1 MKVRNGFVS
10 NSSSSS
16 FILVGKKYRFDDV
29 TSTLHALK
37 VLGYTA
43 DEAGKFREQME
54 MDFDEFIY
62 SEEFGDLIRN
72 SPSPLSM
79 EFSQEGGYC
88 YIGKSLSTLSE
99 IENFTAVDKIELSK
113 MLNVDITSIDL
124 HYGEINY

>member
-29 TSTLHALK
+29 TSTMEVLRL
-37 VLGYTA
+37 LGYTA

-62 SEEFGDLIRN
+62 SEEFGDLVRN
-72 SPSPLSM
+72 SPIPLNV

-88 YIGKSLSTLSE
+88 YIGKSLETLSA
-99 IENFTAVDKIELSK
+99 IEKFTAVDKMELSELLK
-113 MLNVDITSIDL
+113 VDITSIEL
-124 HYGEINY
+124 HYSEINY